1 MSTTMALLPEYSPE
15 EFDSRHRI
23 VIAAS
28 QRAKHLMQGAKPV
41 GTTRFTKATTIAL
54 DEVLHGQ
61 IPFLTGKEAR
71 QAMKDAK
78 RTRESEVE
86 RMVTLE
92 AREDAQEITK
102 SLSVYVDDS
111 KPDKPEAPVSSPEV
125 EE

>member
-1 MSTTMALLPEYSPE
+1 MNTTMSLLPDNRDG

-23 VIAAS
+23 VIAAA
-28 QRAKHLMQGAKPV
+28 QRAKHLLQGAKSI
-41 GTTRFTKATTIAL
+41 GAARFTKATSIAL
-54 DEVLHGQ
+54 DEVISHRVSY
-61 IPFLTGKEAR
+61 LTGKDAR

-86 RMVTLE
+86 RMATIE

-102 SLSVYVDDS
+102 SLSVYVDDTNKGG
-111 KPDKPEAPVSSPEV
+111 KPAAAEG

>member
-1 MSTTMALLPEYSPE
+1 MSSTMSLLPDYNDCQ
-15 EFDSRHRI
+15 FDSRHRL

-28 QRAKHLMQGAKPV
+28 QRAKHLIQGAKPV
-41 GTTRFTKATTIAL
+41 GPVRFTKATSIAL
-54 DEVLHGQ
+54 DEVIGQ
-61 IPFLTGKEAR
+61 SISFLTGKEAR
-71 QAMKDAK
+71 QAMKEAK

-86 RMVTLE
+86 RMATME

-111 KPDKPEAPVSSPEV
+111 KGGKSSAGSEG

>member
-1 MSTTMALLPEYSPE
+1 MSSTMSLLPDYNAEQ
-15 EFDSRHRI
+15 FDSRHRL

-28 QRAKHLMQGAKPV
+28 QRAKHLMQGAKPMGPV
-41 GTTRFTKATTIAL
+41 RFAKATSIAL
-54 DEVLHGQ
+54 DEVIGHSVHY
-61 IPFLTGKEAR
+61 LTGKDAR

-78 RTRESEVE
+78 RSRESEVE
-86 RMVTLE
+86 RMATME

-111 KPDKPEAPVSSPEV
+111 KGGKPAGNG

>member
-1 MSTTMALLPEYSPE
+1 MSSTMSLLPDYNANQ
-15 EFDSRHRI
+15 FDSRHRL

-28 QRAKHLMQGAKPV
+28 QRAKHLMQGAKPM
-41 GTTRFTKATTIAL
+41 GPARFAKATSIAL
-54 DEVLHGQ
+54 DEVIGQ
-61 IPFLTGKEAR
+61 SVSYLTGKDAR

-86 RMVTLE
+86 RMATME

-111 KPDKPEAPVSSPEV
+111 KGGKPSSGEG

>member
-1 MSTTMALLPEYSPE
+1 MSTTMSLLPEYSPE

-41 GTTRFTKATTIAL
+41 GMTRFTKATTIAL
-54 DEVLHGQ
+54 DEVMHGQ
-61 IPFLTGKEAR
+61 VPYLKGKEAR

-86 RMVTLE
+86 RMVTME
-92 AREDAQEITK
+92 AREDAQEISK

-111 KPDKPEAPVSSPEV
+111 QAGKPGAAAAEA